1 MRTNSVILVVVAV
14 LAAACT
20 AVSAEPAPAEERAY
34 IGVRLD
40 QRSLPELLR
49 KHLRLS
55 PKQGVRIQNIH
66 RNSPADKAGLER
78 DDIIIGFEGE
88 QVTGYE
94 QIVEAVRDA
103 EVGTEVSLE
112 VVHLGQRRTVRL
124 ELGRLKDEQFDWKYA
139 VEPELVTSWRP
150 GRMFQLKPGGQRWD
164 EIPFHDI
171 LTMPDVSTYVREFTK
186 ELRTYHYTDGERSY
200 TITIEGDPNEE
211 DSTITVR
218 IGDTE
223 HKTTIKEIDE
233 LPEKYRSAARQAL
246 EKARESAE
254 PDRHFQGLDMSLVQP
269 WSSWKQY
276 FENLKPYQMPEIPRF
291 GPGDETFDVIEEQ
304 MRELRERIEQL
315 EKSHREM
322 LDGLVEKL
330 KRQESAERGKESR
343 QDMDE
348 GQRI

>member
-1 MRTNSVILVVVAV
+1 MIFVIVGV
-14 LAAACT
+14 LAAECT
-20 AVSAEPAPAEERAY
+20 VVSAGPAPAEGRAY

-40 QRSLPELLR
+40 QRALPDLLR
-49 KHLRLS
+49 THLRLS

-78 DDIIIGFEGE
+78 DDIIIRFEAE
-88 QVTGYE
+88 QMTGYE

-103 EVGTEVSLE
+103 GAGAEVSLE
-112 VVHLGQRRTVRL
+112 VIHLGTRRTVRL
-124 ELGRLKDEQFDWKYA
+124 KLGRLKDEQFDWKYP

-171 LTMPDVSTYVREFTK
+171 LTMPDVATYIQEFAK
-186 ELRTYHYTDGERSY
+186 KLHTYHYTDGDQSY
-200 TITIEGDPNEE
+200 AITIEGDPNEE

-218 IGDTE
+218 IGSTE

-233 LPEKYRSAARQAL
+233 LPEKYRSAAKQAL
-246 EKARESAE
+246 EKARQSATW
-254 PDRHFQGLDMSLVQP
+254 DQHFKGFDMSLLWPPGQQ
-269 WSSWKQY
+269 WQQY
-276 FENLKPYQMPEIPRF
+276 FENLKPYQMPDVPWF
-291 GPGDETFDVIEEQ
+291 GPGDETFDGIEEQ
-304 MRELRERIEQL
+304 MRRLRERIEQL

-322 LDGLVEKL
+322 LDGLVDKL
-330 KRQESAERGKESR
+330 KKQESLESNERAR

-348 GQRI
+348 GQKI